1 MRFFGC
7 SGETNLQIGSG
18 QNGVWSPGQHCSLI
32 FTQRNLFATNGEI
45 PLLDS
50 VDVIKKARF

>member
-7 SGETNLQIGSG
+7 FGETNLQIGSG
-18 QNGVWSPGQHCSLI
+18 RKEVWSRGQHYSLI

-45 PLLDS
+45 SLLDS
-50 VDVIKKARF
+50 VEVIKKARF